1 MACRWYAVTGLI
13 NVDADLIG
21 CRSVERDSWNDLSDC
36 RHTRVSQL
44 EGRRDFVDEPPT
56 NSKLFFLHTPYMR

>member
-1 MACRWYAVTGLI
+1 MACQWYAVTGFI

-21 CRSVERDSWNDLSDC
+21 RRSAERDSWNGLATADC

-44 EGRRDFVDEPPT
+44 EGGRDFVDEPQCTP
-56 NSKLFFLHTPYMR
+56 SFF